1 MMPANYDTNP
11 ANILS
16 VDDDPDINIALFD
29 LLENEGYS
37 VELAST
43 GAEALDRAK
52 AQHFDAVLLDIRLP
66 DLDGWSVLQHLSEL
80 NPSLPV
86 ILHTA
91 QMTMETLGQN
101 PQSHHAFAY
110 LTKPFNRQE
119 LKATLRRAVTAQS
132 S

>member
-1 MMPANYDTNP
+1 MSSNSDTSP

-16 VDDDPDINIALFD
+16 VDDDPDISIALVD
-29 LLENEGYS
+29 LLKHEGYS
-37 VELAST
+37 VESAST
-43 GAEALDRAK
+43 GAEALDRVK

-66 DLDGWSVLQHLSEL
+66 DLDGWSVLQHLMEL
-80 NPSLPV
+80 DPSLPV

-91 QMTMETLGQN
+91 QMVMEAPEQN
-101 PQSHHAFAY
+101 PKSHHAFAY

-119 LKATLRRAVTAQS
+119 LKATLRRAVTSHS

>member
-1 MMPANYDTNP
+1 MSSNSDTSP

-16 VDDDPDINIALFD
+16 VDDDPDISIALVD
-29 LLENEGYS
+29 LLKHEGYS
-37 VELAST
+37 VESAST

-66 DLDGWSVLQHLSEL
+66 DLDGWSVLQHLMEL
-80 NPSLPV
+80 DPSLPV

-91 QMTMETLGQN
+91 QMVMEAPEQN
-101 PQSHHAFAY
+101 PKSHHAFAH

-119 LKATLRRAVTAQS
+119 LKATLRRAVTSHS

>member
-1 MMPANYDTNP
+1 MMSSNSDTSP

-16 VDDDPDINIALFD
+16 VDDDPDISIALAD
-29 LLENEGYS
+29 LLKHEGYS
-37 VELAST
+37 VESAST

-66 DLDGWSVLQHLSEL
+66 DLDGWAVLQYLSEL
-80 NPSLPV
+80 HPSLPV

-91 QMTMETLGQN
+91 QMVMEAPGQN
-101 PQSHHAFAY
+101 PKSHQAFAY

-119 LKATLRRAVTAQS
+119 LKATLRRAVTSHS